1 MAQPD
6 PHTRAAIRRALTE
19 LAHEHEKRSVGNGL
33 VSDMH
38 LMAQHRA
45 EAFRDHFYPQEN
57 P

>member
-57 P
+57 E